1 LTVVTT
7 THKRHALAALETAK
21 EDLRRDGY
29 LLPVAFVVTDAEIID
44 FNIRFKDQNEKSCV
58 YSKLVELAR
67 EKNAKAIITIN
78 DAQVTEPT
86 QKDDS
91 ETRQKSAEDGIRE
104 ECLYM
109 TISGPGIQTW
119 TVSVP
124 YYRATSGIIFG
135 KQFETTDDILNLL
148 PGWGNSALW
157 SG

>member
-1 LTVVTT
+1 VTT
-7 THKRHALAALETAK
+7 IYKRHALAALETAK

-29 LLPVAFVVTDAEIID
+29 LLPVAFVVTDEGIID
-44 FNIRFKDQNEKSCV
+44 FNIQFKDQNEKSCV
-58 YSKLVELAR
+58 YSKLVELAK
-67 EKNAKAIITIN
+67 EKSAKAIITIN

-86 QKDDS
+86 QKDNA
-91 ETRQKSAEDGIRE
+91 EPQQKSTERGSK

-135 KQFETTDDILNLL
+135 KQFETTSDILNLL
-148 PGWGNSALW
+148 PGWGNSPLW

>member
-1 LTVVTT
+1 MVVNTIL
-7 THKRHALAALETAK
+7 KRHALEALETAK

-29 LLPVAFVVTDAEIID
+29 LLPVAFVVTDEGTID
-44 FNIRFKDQNEKSCV
+44 FNIQFKDQNEKSWV
-58 YSKLVELAR
+58 YSKLVEVAK

-78 DAQVTEPT
+78 DAQITKPPQEDNSQP
-86 QKDDS
+86 
-91 ETRQKSAEDGIRE
+91 ELAGDGIGK
-104 ECLYM
+104 ECLYL
-109 TISGPGIQTW
+109 TISGPGVQTW

-135 KQFETTDDILNLL
+135 KQLEATNDILNLL